1 MPKLMLLVPVLE
13 WAFPNDQYRASSFS
27 DPSPSFNTGGIMNT
41 YEAYVRTQPSNIVV
55 KTQVQADSN
64 QAALFLLQGMYGA
77 HNIVHLPTLVS

>member
-1 MPKLMLLVPVLE
+1 MLLAPASE
-13 WAFPNDQYRASSFS
+13 QAFLNDQHRASSPS
-27 DPSPSFNTGGIMNT
+27 GPSPSFNTGGTMNT

-77 HNIVHLPTLVS
+77 HNVVHLPTLVS

>member
-1 MPKLMLLVPVLE
+1 MLLVSALE
-13 WAFPNDQYRASSFS
+13 QALPNDQYRASSPS
-27 DPSPSFNTGGIMNT
+27 NPSPSFNTGGIMKT
-41 YEAYVRTQPSNIVV
+41 YEAYVRTQPSNMVM